1 MIITR
6 DDIQYTG
13 NDEFIIYLST
23 MPIQLNE
30 QEMEEISQAYYIIK
44 EEKRKLLDE

>member
-1 MIITR
+1 MTITK

-13 NDEFIIYLST
+13 NDEYIIYLSSL
-23 MPIQLNE
+23 PIQLNE
-30 QEMEEISQAYYIIK
+30 QEMEEISQAYYVIK